1 MQVSL
6 VARPADRAAEELYV
20 HLLDAD
26 LDPGRSA
33 LVDEARAL
41 RARLGAD
48 ADATLEITVAND
60 LGVRL
65 DPHEHPWLEQAIAAA
80 CAAFAEKP
88 H

>member
-1 MQVSL
+1 
-6 VARPADRAAEELYV
+6 
-20 HLLDAD
+20 
-26 LDPGRSA
+26 
-33 LVDEARAL
+33 
-41 RARLGAD
+41 
-48 ADATLEITVAND
+48 VAND